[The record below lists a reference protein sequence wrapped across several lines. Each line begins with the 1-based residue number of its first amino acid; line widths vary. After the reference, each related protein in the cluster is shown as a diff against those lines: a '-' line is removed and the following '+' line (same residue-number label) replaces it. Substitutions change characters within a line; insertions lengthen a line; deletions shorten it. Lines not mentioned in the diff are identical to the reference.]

1 MLRSLVGAAAAPTV
15 DHRRR
20 CRYHPRDRYSAATTQ
35 LGRDLAGSCSYPL
48 RLLRYMD
55 ELVVHAEA
63 KWGRRI
69 TASRGLAFQLHQLT

>member
-20 CRYHPRDRYSAATTQ
+20 CRYHHATGIPRPPPNSGETWRE
-35 LGRDLAGSCSYPL
+35 SCSYPL